1 MNNLLASTP
10 FMIFGALVLLYV
22 VLAMSGGGRTRAG
35 SSKSLSGSL
44 SKVLMGSGSKKKSSK
59 RSSGGKK
66 YMGFTM
72 TQILVGAAVV
82 AGIYYYKEGF
92 NASVRAKFNDACD
105 SRGKGSEPEPDSEP
119 SPSTN
124 TQQQQHSRGMAPQH
138 PSHQPQES
146 MWDEVLGYS
155 GRASRDNRRPRD

>member
-10 FMIFGALVLLYV
+10 FMIFGALVLLYI
-22 VLAMSGGGRTRAG
+22 VLAMGGGGRTRAG

-59 RSSGGKK
+59 RSSGGNKK

-92 NASVRAKFNDACD
+92 DASVDKKFNEACD
-105 SRGKGSEPEPDSEP
+105 SRDTAETKKVQKLPLMGMDDTKKA
-119 SPSTN
+119 
-124 TQQQQHSRGMAPQH
+124 MAPLDSL
-138 PSHQPQES
+138 PLDP
-146 MWDEVLGYS
+146 
-155 GRASRDNRRPRD
+155 RPKEG

>member
-10 FMIFGALVLLYV
+10 FMIFGALVLLYI
-22 VLAMSGGGRTRAG
+22 VLAMGGGRTRAG

-59 RSSGGKK
+59 RSSGGNKK

-72 TQILVGAAVV
+72 TQILVGAAVI

-92 NASVRAKFNDACD
+92 DSSVDAKFDEACD
-105 SRGKGSEPEPDSEP
+105 SRGKGSEPEPEPDTEP
-119 SPSTN
+119 SSSTN
-124 TQQQQHSRGMAPQH
+124 TQHPVAPHRRSETVFQRIDKSLT
-138 PSHQPQES
+138 PD
-146 MWDEVLGYS
+146 W
-155 GRASRDNRRPRD
+155 ASR